1 MTKITFAASATAIL
15 MATTALAGPVEDLV
29 AQLEAEGYTNIEVEV
44 DGAETEIEGVLNGME
59 REITVNSE
67 TGEILADE
75 TEAEDD
81 DEDDN
86 DEDDSDEDDNDD
98 DEDESDED
106 EDEDEKDDA

>member
-86 DEDDSDEDDNDD
+86 DD